1 MRVLITGGLGFIG
14 SHLGDALREKG
25 NEIIY
30 YDLKNGDDIL
40 DLKNLKEKAA
50 RVDGIVHFAAM
61 QRVISGFRKP
71 FEAIEHNIMGLSN
84 VLQAAQENNAWVLF
98 GSSKTVYGQPKK
110 LPVKEEDDKNP
121 TNIYSLTK
129 LVSEHILRDFC
140 RNYGLRAAVVRFSTI
155 FGSERDLLDRAIPT
169 WMYKA
174 INNVDLIVEDPER
187 TLDPVFIDDLI
198 PALANIVGLLAKSE
212 KGFFDDFNAV
222 SSQPVK
228 IADAVNLVLKL
239 TNSRA
244 KIIGTRPPRSYDFG
258 AYTGDNSKIQ
268 KLGFRATPLEP
279 ALKIYHRRMQAALK
293 DGKYSPEEIKDMLSY
308 YEK

>member
-1 MRVLITGGLGFIG
+1 MRILITGGLGFIG
-14 SHLGDALREKG
+14 SHLGDALSAQG
-25 NEIIY
+25 NEVIN
-30 YDLKNGDDIL
+30 YDLKNGNDIL
-40 DLKNLKEKAA
+40 DLKNLKEKAKG
-50 RVDGIVHFAAM
+50 VSGIIHFAAM

-84 VLQAAQENNAWVLF
+84 VLQVAQENNAWVLF

-110 LPVKEEDDKNP
+110 LPVKEEDEKNP

-140 RNYGLRAAVVRFSTI
+140 KNYGLRAAVVRFSTI

-169 WMYKA
+169 FMYKS
-174 INNVDLIVEDPER
+174 INNIDLIVEDPER

-198 PALANIVGLLAKSE
+198 PALTNIVGLLAKSE

-222 SSQPVK
+222 SSQPIK
-228 IADAVNLVLKL
+228 ISEIVNAILKVAS
-239 TNSRA
+239 SRA
-244 KIIGTRPPRSYDFG
+244 NIIGTKPPRSYDFG
-258 AYTGDNSKIQ
+258 AYAGDNSKIQ

-279 ALKIYHRRMQAALK
+279 ALKIYHQRMQAALAA
-293 DGKYSPEEIKDMLSY
+293 GKYSKEEIDDMLRY